1 MNKRDRIMSLVESN
15 SVPEIIPAAFFLHFD
30 PAYHRGDA
38 AVVKHLEYFRRTD
51 MDFVKI
57 QYEHS
62 FPHLSF
68 LQRPQDWA
76 RMPFYD
82 LSFYEEPL
90 YVVRGLVR
98 EAKPEALVILTLYSP
113 FMLAGQAAG
122 GQEKVVEHIQENPEA
137 VRKGLEIITESLR
150 GFVRACIQAGLDGF
164 YTSTQ
169 GGEAERFTDP
179 RLFETCVR
187 PYDLTLM
194 EEINRVC
201 PFNILHVCDYHLP
214 YADLTPFINYP
225 GHVVNCSLELTAGK
239 ISPREAAARF
249 GRPFMGGMD
258 RKGVI
263 ARGSHEEIRRAVEA
277 VCAEAPERFILG
289 ADCTLP
295 SDTDWENIRVAIDT
309 AHEYRRRNA

>member
-1 MNKRDRIMSLVESN
+1 MSLMESD

-38 AVVKHLEYFRRTD
+38 AVARHLEYFRRTD

-122 GQEKVVEHIQENPEA
+122 SQEKVVEHLQEDPEA

-150 GFVRACIQAGLDGF
+150 G
-164 YTSTQ
+164 
-169 GGEAERFTDP
+169 
-179 RLFETCVR
+179 
-187 PYDLTLM
+187 
-194 EEINRVC
+194 VC
-201 PFNILHVCDYHLP
+201 PGL
-214 YADLTPFINYP
+214 YP
-225 GHVVNCSLELTAGK
+225 GRAGWFLHLHPGGRGGAVHRPAALRDLCAPLRPDSHGRNQPCLSL
-239 ISPREAAARF
+239 
-249 GRPFMGGMD
+249 
-258 RKGVI
+258 
-263 ARGSHEEIRRAVEA
+263 
-277 VCAEAPERFILG
+277 
-289 ADCTLP
+289 
-295 SDTDWENIRVAIDT
+295 
-309 AHEYRRRNA
+309 